1 MGNSTAATGAS
12 DSAAV
17 PATGTAPR
25 SAGPAKKARQAAKGA
40 SSTGSRAS
48 GSGHAERVFLVQTA
62 FAELG
67 GSAHGPGEI
76 AEFTGLDD
84 SVVYRI
90 LQSGIYQRIFE
101 RVDRGLYRLCT
112 SAAQLAFTAL
122 DHRLDGA
129 ASQTVLSELRAA
141 TDDGLAFLYMV
152 APFSGAQRQCVD
164 MAVGDSDLAE
174 LGMTP
179 RDVLSVTRSL
189 RTGASGRTI
198 LAYLPEVLQQRVLA
212 EPVPDQAGPG
222 VYRDNEAL
230 VESLAEVR
238 DLGHALGYEECMAGW
253 NSCAAPIMWD
263 GSIMGAVLLLKLKS
277 EMPVAP
283 DGVIEATKEAAAELS
298 RHGAARPSADQA

>member
-1 MGNSTAATGAS
+1 MGNSTAATGGSA
-12 DSAAV
+12 SAAA

-25 SAGPAKKARQAAKGA
+25 SAGHAKKARQAAKGT
-40 SSTGSRAS
+40 SSTGSRGS

-101 RVDRGLYRLCT
+101 RVDRGLYRLRT

-230 VESLAEVR
+230 AESLAEVR

-277 EMPVAP
+277 VMPVAP
-283 DGVIEATKEAAAELS
+283 GGVIEATKEAAAELS

>member
-1 MGNSTAATGAS
+1 M
-12 DSAAV
+12 
-17 PATGTAPR
+17 APR
-25 SAGPAKKARQAAKGA
+25 TAGHSKKARQTFKGA
-40 SSTGSRAS
+40 PAAGSRAS

-101 RVDRGLYRLCT
+101 RVDRGLYRLRT

-122 DHRLDGA
+122 DHRLDGGI
-129 ASQTVLSELRAA
+129 SQTVLSELREA
-141 TDDGLAFLYMV
+141 TDSGLAFLYMV

-222 VYRDNEAL
+222 VFRDNDAL

-277 EMPVAP
+277 VMPVAP
-283 DGVIEATKEAAAELS
+283 EGVIEATKEAAAELS
-298 RHGAARPSADQA
+298 RHGAARPAADQA

>member
-1 MGNSTAATGAS
+1 MGHSTTATGSPAPS
-12 DSAAV
+12 DA
-17 PATGTAPR
+17 PATGVAPR
-25 SAGPAKKARQAAKGA
+25 SAGHSKTARQTPKGA
-40 SSTGSRAS
+40 SANGSRAS

-90 LQSGIYQRIFE
+90 LQSGIYQRMFE
-101 RVDRGLYRLCT
+101 RVDRGLYRLRT

-122 DHRLDGA
+122 DHRLDGGI
-129 ASQTVLSELRAA
+129 SQAVLRDLRTA
-141 TDDGLAFLYMV
+141 TDGGLAFLYMV

-222 VYRDNEAL
+222 VYSDNDAL
-230 VESLAEVR
+230 LESLAEVR

-253 NSCAAPIMWD
+253 NSCAAPVIWD

-277 EMPVAP
+277 VMPVAP
-283 DGVIEATKEAAAELS
+283 DEVIEATKEAAAELS
-298 RHGAARPSADQA
+298 RHGAARPDADQA